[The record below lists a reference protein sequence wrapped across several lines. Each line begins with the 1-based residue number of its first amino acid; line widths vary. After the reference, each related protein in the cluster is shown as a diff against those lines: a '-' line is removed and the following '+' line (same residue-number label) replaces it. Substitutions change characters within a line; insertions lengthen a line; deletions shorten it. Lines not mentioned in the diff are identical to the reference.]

1 MKKIAILII
10 VLLGVSITMLA
21 QVIEPPT
28 DMWQAIANFKYFIG
42 SFSGAYALLFFLV
55 PTVLGLVNAQSKFL
69 KYLITI
75 VIITG
80 VSLAANV
87 LKFGFMYQ
95 YEWWA
100 VLIGGLLLFMVQ
112 VGIFAIPFA
121 KEIQE
126 QIYDKWNPVKE

>member
-1 MKKIAILII
+1 MKKIALLII

-21 QVIEPPT
+21 QVIEPPV

-42 SFSGAYALLFFLV
+42 SFPGAYALLFFLV
-55 PTVLGLVNAQSKFL
+55 PTVLGILSIESKFL

-75 VIITG
+75 LIIAG
-80 VSLAANV
+80 VSIAANI
-87 LKFGFMYQ
+87 LEFGFMYQ

-100 VLIGGLLLFMVQ
+100 VVLGGLLLFMVQ